1 MPHAALQRD
10 DDLLALIEIQE
21 SQGVD
26 PDFADEAVDAAEAAR
41 RAELEAAFAMFGTLE
56 PAEDGEWAD
65 APYRANALLS
75 LDAANDVNAPR
86 RLPELRRRGLHVD
99 PKLPIQFIKAL
110 DWVVIAAAAD
120 FAARWGTGLGLVQ
133 MNIGAALAFIVTA
146 VALKAGLWL
155 TDAYRTSPA
164 TIRAER
170 GLGGLT
176 LGAFIGLLLANALA
190 ASARDAGALSAV
202 LPIAAMLLA
211 GIHAA
216 LAVWIRTAHK
226 KGVFSETIVIV
237 GATEAA
243 ERFLKRTTKSGDAR
257 IVAIAED
264 RLERAP
270 RALGDTLVGGGVEAL
285 LAWEGLPHVDR
296 IVIAVTPKAEAR
308 VREIIA
314 RLKMLPNRVDLLID
328 YDVKGVQGRGVH
340 RIGGAPMASVSGRQ
354 RNTASAMIKRAQ
366 DLVLGAALLVVFA
379 LPMLVMAATVKLTSK
394 GALFYRERRLGFNN
408 RIFTVLKFRTLRL
421 SGRVTHIGGFLRRR
435 GLDNLPQLLNVIR
448 GEMSL
453 VGPRPHTLGLQAAN
467 RELSDVIADYA
478 HRHRAKPGMTGWAQL
493 QGACGQPQTP
503 ACVRKCVRLDLE
515 YVSRASLWFDAQI
528 LLRTV
533 IAFFREPRST

>member
-1 MPHAALQRD
+1 MPQTALQRD
-10 DDLLALIEIQE
+10 DDLLALAETQE
-21 SQGVD
+21 SQGVE
-26 PDFADEAVDAAEAAR
+26 PDLGDEAVEAAETAR

-56 PAEDGEWAD
+56 LAGDGECAD
-65 APYRANALLS
+65 AAYRTDAPSL
-75 LDAANDVNAPR
+75 LDAANDAAAPR
-86 RLPELRRRGLHVD
+86 RLPDLPRRGLHVD

-120 FAARWGTGLGLVQ
+120 FAARWGTGLGLLQ
-133 MNIGAALAFIVTA
+133 MNIGPALVFVVTA
-146 VALKAGLWL
+146 AALKAGLWL
-155 TDAYRTSPA
+155 TEAYRTGPA

-202 LPIAAMLLA
+202 LPITAIVLA

-216 LAVWIRTAHK
+216 LAVWIRAAHK
-226 KGVFSETIVIV
+226 KSVFSETIVIV

-243 ERFLKRTTKSGDAR
+243 ERFLKRTNKSGDAR
-257 IVAIAED
+257 IIAIADD
-264 RLERAP
+264 RLQRAP
-270 RALGDTLVGGGVEAL
+270 YALGDTLVGGDVEAL

-314 RLKMLPNRVDLLID
+314 RLKTLPNRVDLLID

-340 RIGGAPMASVSGRQ
+340 RIGGAPVASVSGRQ
-354 RNTASAMIKRAQ
+354 RNPARALVKRVQ
-366 DLVLGAALLVVFA
+366 DVVFGAVLLALFA
-379 LPMLVMAATVKLTSK
+379 LPMLVIAAAVKLTSK
-394 GALFYRERRLGFNN
+394 GAVFYRERRLGFNN
-408 RIFTVLKFRTLRL
+408 GVFTALKFRTLRL
-421 SGRVTHIGGFLRRR
+421 DGRVSSIGSFLRRH
-435 GLDNLPQLLNVIR
+435 GFDNLPQLLNVMR

-453 VGPRPHTLGLQAAN
+453 VGPRPHSVGLQAAN
-467 RELSDVIADYA
+467 RELTDVVAGYA
-478 HRHRAKPGMTGWAQL
+478 HRHRVKPGMTGWAQL

-515 YVSRASLWFDAQI
+515 YISRASLWFDTQI
-528 LLRTV
+528 LLCTA
-533 IAFFREPRST
+533 IAFFREPHSA